1 MTPIK
6 KTVCIV
12 LVWIITSGLVSKAMA
27 EGHAF
32 DKENF
37 RVALVQMDS
46 SKGKKTN
53 LDKIASF
60 TAKAA
65 GNRADIVC
73 FPELSIT
80 GYTLDRPILHA
91 ETIPG
96 ASSNTILRLSRQYRI
111 IILTGLIEKEES
123 RLYITQLAVFP
134 DGRVETY
141 RKTHL
146 GRRERRVF
154 SHGNRLPVFKALN
167 DRGQAVSFAIGI
179 CYDMHFPELAAQYAL
194 KGALIIFSPHA
205 SPLGG
210 IKRIAIWDRYLG
222 ARAYDNSLY
231 VAACNHLG
239 HGGATPWGG
248 GIGIWEPSTADML
261 KAQTSPNEAILYYD
275 LDLAALERKR
285 NKKNK
290 TFYIKDRRGQLY
302 CLENP
307 VDP

>member
-1 MTPIK
+1 M
-6 KTVCIV
+6 
-12 LVWIITSGLVSKAMA
+12 TSGMVSKAVA
-27 EGHAF
+27 GVHAF

-37 RVALVQMDS
+37 RIALVQMDS

-65 GNRADIVC
+65 GNGADIIC

-80 GYTLDRPILHA
+80 GYTCDHPLLKA

-96 ASSNTILRLSRQYRI
+96 ASSNALSRLSTSYRI
-111 IILTGLIEKEES
+111 IILAGLIEKEET
-123 RLYITQLAVFP
+123 RLYITQVAVFP

-146 GRRERRVF
+146 GRRERKVF
-154 SHGNRLPVFKALN
+154 SPGNRLPVFKALN
-167 DRGQAVSFAIGI
+167 DRGQAASFAIGI
-179 CYDMHFPELAAQYAL
+179 CYDMHFPELATRYAL

-210 IKRIAIWDRYLG
+210 DKRIAIWDRYLG
-222 ARAYDNSLY
+222 ARAYDNSIY

-239 HGGATPWGG
+239 NDGTKPWGG
-248 GIGIWEPSTADML
+248 GIGIWEPSTANTL
-261 KAQTSPNEAILYYD
+261 KTETSPNEAILYHD
-275 LDLAALERKR
+275 VDLAALEKKR
-285 NKKNK
+285 NKRNK

-302 CLENP
+302 CRESP
-307 VDP
+307 ADCP